1 MIKMVVSSF
10 YNTLIDNEEAIPVS
24 TMLEIERIRKKKI
37 LFSICTNGYYKEVLD
52 YNRDFPF
59 IDYIVSLNGSIVYDV
74 KKERI
79 LSKVKFTKTTISKIN
94 DLFNK
99 YKITYYSENKKL
111 KKVKDEEIYKVEIEL
126 KKDDDLSLILDKL
139 NVNTSIL
146 EINKKRYL
154 EITPRKS
161 NMFTGIDGIGLRT
174 GIALK
179 DILVIAG
186 NESDIPLVKNI
197 DKCLV
202 VKNAPKSLKKYV
214 KKQTNSNDNKGVERV
229 LKKL

>member
-10 YNTLIDNEEAIPVS
+10 YNTLRDNEEAIPVS

-37 LFSICTNGYYKEVLD
+37 LFTICTNGYYKEVLD

-59 IDYIVSLNGSIVYDV
+59 IDYIVSLNGGIVYDV
-74 KKERI
+74 VKDRI
-79 LSKVKFTKTTISKIN
+79 LSKVKFTKTTIKKIN
-94 DLFNK
+94 EIFNK
-99 YKITYYSENKKL
+99 YKVIYYSFDKPL
-111 KKVKDEEIYKVEIEL
+111 KKVKEEDIYKIEIEL
-126 KKDDDLSLILDKL
+126 KDKEDLSELIDKL

-146 EINKKRYL
+146 EKNNKKYL

-161 NMFTGIDGIGLRT
+161 NMFNGIDGIGLRT
-174 GIALK
+174 GISLK

-186 NESDIPLVKNI
+186 NESEIPLVKNI
-197 DKCLV
+197 DKSLV
-202 VKNAPKSLKKYV
+202 VKNAPKTLKKYV

>member
-24 TMLEIERIRKKKI
+24 TMLEIERIRKKGI
-37 LFSICTNGYYKEVLD
+37 IFSICTNGYYKEVLD

-59 IDYIVSLNGSIVYDV
+59 IDYIVSLSGSITYDV
-74 KKERI
+74 KKEKV
-79 LSKVKFTKTTISKIN
+79 LSKIKFTKTTIKKIN
-94 DLFNK
+94 DIFEK
-99 YKITYYSENKKL
+99 HKISYYSENKIL
-111 KKVKDEEIYKVEIEL
+111 KKVKEEDIYKIEIEL
-126 KKDDDLSLILDKL
+126 KENEEYLNKLDKL
-139 NVNTSIL
+139 NINTAVL
-146 EINKKRYL
+146 EKNNKKYL

-161 NMFTGIDGIGLRT
+161 NMFNGIDGIGLRT
-174 GIALK
+174 GISLK

-186 NESDIPLVKNI
+186 NDSDIPLVKNI

-214 KKQTNSNDNKGVERV
+214 KKQTNSNNDKGVERV

>member
-24 TMLEIERIRKKKI
+24 TMLEIERIRKKGI
-37 LFSICTNGYYKEVLD
+37 VFSICTNGYYKEVLD
-52 YNRDFPF
+52 YNKDFPF
-59 IDYIVSLNGSIVYDV
+59 IDYIISLNGSITYDV
-74 KKERI
+74 KKDRV
-79 LSKVKFTKTTISKIN
+79 LSKIKFTKTTIKKIN
-94 DLFNK
+94 DLFEK
-99 YKITYYSENKKL
+99 YKIIYYSENKPL
-111 KKVKDEEIYKVEIEL
+111 KKVKEEDIYKIEIEL
-126 KKDDDLSLILDKL
+126 KEKEEIPEDIDKL

-146 EINKKRYL
+146 EKNNKKYL
-154 EITPRKS
+154 EITARKS

-174 GIALK
+174 GISLK

-197 DKCLV
+197 DKSLV

-214 KKQTNSNDNKGVERV
+214 KKQTNSNNDKGVERV

>member
-24 TMLEIERIRKKKI
+24 TMLEIERIRKKGI
-37 LFSICTNGYYKEVLD
+37 LFTICTNGYYKDVLD
-52 YNRDFPF
+52 YNKDFPF
-59 IDYIVSLNGSIVYDV
+59 IDYIVSLNGSITYDV

-79 LSKVKFTKTTISKIN
+79 LSKVKFTKTTIKKIN
-94 DLFNK
+94 ELFSK
-99 YKITYYSENKKL
+99 YKIIYYSLDKPL
-111 KKVKDEEIYKVEIEL
+111 KKVKEEDIYKIDIEL
-126 KKDDDLSLILDKL
+126 KDKDNILDLTDKL

-146 EINKKRYL
+146 EKNKKRYL

-161 NMFTGIDGIGLRT
+161 NMFNGIDGIGLRT
-174 GIALK
+174 GISLK

-197 DKCLV
+197 DKTLV
-202 VKNAPKSLKKYV
+202 VKNAPKTLKKYV

>member
-126 KKDDDLSLILDKL
+126 KKDDDLSLLLDKL

>member
-24 TMLEIERIRKKKI
+24 TMLEIERIRKKGI
-37 LFSICTNGYYKEVLD
+37 IFSICTNGYYKEVLD
-52 YNRDFPF
+52 YNKDFPF
-59 IDYIVSLNGSIVYDV
+59 IDYIISLNGSITYDV
-74 KKERI
+74 KKDRI
-79 LSKVKFTKTTISKIN
+79 LSKIKFTKTTISKIN
-94 DLFNK
+94 NLFEK
-99 YKITYYSENKKL
+99 HKVIYYSEKKAL
-111 KKVKDEEIYKVEIEL
+111 KKVKDEEIYKIEVEL
-126 KKDDDLSLILDKL
+126 KDKKEFLELDKL

-146 EINKKRYL
+146 ERNNKEYL

-161 NMFTGIDGIGLRT
+161 NMFNGIDGIGLRT
-174 GIALK
+174 GISLK
-179 DILVIAG
+179 DILVIVG
-186 NESDIPLVKNI
+186 NDSDIPLAKNI

-202 VKNAPKSLKKYV
+202 VKNAPKNLKKYV

>member
-24 TMLEIERIRKKKI
+24 TMLEIERIRKKGI
-37 LFSICTNGYYKEVLD
+37 VFSICTNGYYKEVLD

-59 IDYIVSLNGSIVYDV
+59 IDYIVSLNGSITYDV
-74 KKERI
+74 AKERI
-79 LSKVKFTKTTISKIN
+79 LSKIKLTKTTIKKIN
-94 DLFNK
+94 ELFSNNK
-99 YKITYYSENKKL
+99 IKYYSETKIL
-111 KKVKDEEIYKVEIEL
+111 KKVKDEDIYKIEIEL
-126 KKDDDLSLILDKL
+126 KDKEEYQDKIDKL

-146 EINKKRYL
+146 EINKKTYL

-161 NMFTGIDGIGLRT
+161 NMFNGIDGIGLRT

-186 NESDIPLVKNI
+186 NDSDIPLVKNI

-214 KKQTNSNDNKGVERV
+214 KKQTNSNDDKGVERV